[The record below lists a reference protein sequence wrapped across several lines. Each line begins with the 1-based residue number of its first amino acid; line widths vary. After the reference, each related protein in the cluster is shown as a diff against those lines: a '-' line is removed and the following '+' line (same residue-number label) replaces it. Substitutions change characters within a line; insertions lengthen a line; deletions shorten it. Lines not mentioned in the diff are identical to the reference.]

1 MDLETTLKRIKEI
14 MTHLFGEISIDSLK
28 DYKDT
33 IKTNNDYNPEV
44 EKLQKLLKSKNY
56 YIGTSGDS
64 GDGVDGILGKLT
76 KAAHEAYL
84 KNIPADQFNSTT
96 KKTEKN
102 SQLKTKNIII
112 GDSQTPYVDMNTEK
126 ADRISKT
133 PGKSSLWEGGKTV
146 EWLIS
151 ALRDFEKSPDVK
163 NVIIVIGTNGG
174 FGKFLND
181 DIPTLFKLLKDK
193 FPKASFYAVKGSWGW
208 GGLKNIKEKDVNDY
222 YKKFENQ
229 GATIIKT
236 PIGNV
241 EPHSNLPVYAKI
253 GKEIDELLS

>member
-1 MDLETTLKRIKEI
+1 MDLETTIKRIKEI
-14 MTHLFGEISIDSLK
+14 MNQLFGEVSIDSLK

-33 IKTNNDYNPEV
+33 IKINNNYNPEV
-44 EKLQKLLKSKNY
+44 EKLQKLLKSKGY
-56 YIGTSGDS
+56 YIGNSGNQ
-64 GDGVDGILGKLT
+64 GDGIDGVLGKLT

-84 KNIPADQFNSTT
+84 KNIPPTDFNPNS
-96 KKTEKN
+96 KKVDKD

-112 GDSQTPYVDMNTEK
+112 GDSQTPYVDMNTKK
-126 ADRISKT
+126 ASRISTK

-146 EWLIS
+146 DWLIS
-151 ALRDFEKSPDVK
+151 ALRDFEKSPNVK

-181 DIPTLFKLLKDK
+181 DIPTLVKLLKEK
-193 FPKASFYAVKGSWGW
+193 FPTANFYAVKGSWGW

-222 YKKFENQ
+222 YKKFENY
-229 GATIIKT
+229 GVTIIKT

-253 GKEIDELLS
+253 GEEIDELLN